1 MTPARHATAT
11 RRAADNAAA
20 APPPG
25 ATIVFSHANG
35 FGASTYR
42 VLFEVWRKA
51 GWQVHALDKF
61 GHDPKY
67 PVTSN
72 WPHLRDQLTD
82 FVRREVG
89 GPVVFVG
96 HSLGGYLSLLAACQ
110 CPELARAVVLL
121 DSPLVAGWR
130 AHSLHMAKLSGLIS
144 RISPAKVAQRRRHD
158 WPDVD
163 AVRAHFAVKA
173 AFARWDPRVLADYVQ
188 HGTEASASGRS
199 LSFRREVEARI
210 YDTLPHHMP
219 QLMRRH
225 PLKAPAA
232 FVAGTHSV
240 ELRQVGLAATKRLT
254 HGRISWIEGSHLF
267 PFEHPVETA
276 REVLRW
282 VDTLLAK

>member
-1 MTPARHATAT
+1 MTRSASGRPAVDAPARHGT
-11 RRAADNAAA
+11 
-20 APPPG
+20 G

-35 FGASTYR
+35 FPASTYR
-42 VLFEVWRKA
+42 TLFEAWRKA
-51 GWQVHALDKF
+51 GWQVHALDKI

-130 AHSLHMAKLSGLIS
+130 AHSVHMAKLSGLMA
-144 RISPAKVAQRRRHD
+144 RISPGKVAQRRRHD

-163 AVRAHFAVKA
+163 AVQAHFEAKA
-173 AFARWDPRVLADYVQ
+173 AFARWDPRVLADYVH
-188 HGTEASASGRS
+188 HGTEPSPSGRS
-199 LSFRREVEARI
+199 LSFRREIEARI
-210 YDTLPHHMP
+210 YNTLPHHIP

-232 FVAGTHSV
+232 FIAGTQSV
-240 ELRQVGLAATKRLT
+240 ELRQVGLAATRRLT
-254 HGRISWIEGSHLF
+254 HGRISWIEGSHLY
-267 PFEHPVETA
+267 PFERPIETA

-282 VDTLLAK
+282 AERLLAAE

>member
-1 MTPARHATAT
+1 MTRPASGRP
-11 RRAADNAAA
+11 AADAAA
-20 APPPG
+20 LHGAG

-35 FGASTYR
+35 FPASTYR
-42 VLFEVWRKA
+42 TLFEAWRKS
-51 GWQVHALDKF
+51 GWQVHALDKI

-130 AHSLHMAKLSGLIS
+130 AHSVHMAKLSGLMA
-144 RISPAKVAQRRRHD
+144 RISPGKVAQRRRHD

-163 AVRAHFAVKA
+163 AVQAHFAAKA
-173 AFARWDPRVLADYVQ
+173 AFARWDPRVLADYVH
-188 HGTEASASGRS
+188 HGTEPSPAGRS

-210 YDTLPHHMP
+210 YNTLPHHIP
-219 QLMRRH
+219 QLMQRH

-232 FVAGTHSV
+232 FIAGTQSV
-240 ELRQVGLAATKRLT
+240 ELRQVGLAATRRLT
-254 HGRISWIEGSHLF
+254 HGRISWIEGSHLY
-267 PFEHPVETA
+267 PFERPIETA

-282 VDTLLAK
+282 AERLLAAE

>member
-1 MTPARHATAT
+1 MT
-11 RRAADNAAA
+11 RAAHGRAAANAAA
-20 APPPG
+20 HEPQP
-25 ATIVFSHANG
+25 TIVFSHANG
-35 FGASTYR
+35 FPASTYR
-42 VLFEVWRKA
+42 VLFDVWRKA
-51 GWQVHALDKF
+51 GWRVHALEKI
-61 GHDPKY
+61 GHDPAY

-72 WPHLRDQLTD
+72 WPHLRDQLTE
-82 FVRREVG
+82 FVRREAG
-89 GPVVFVG
+89 GTSVVFVG

-130 AHSLHMAKLSGLIS
+130 AHSLHMAKISGLIS

-163 AVRAHFAVKA
+163 AVQAHFAGKA

-188 HGTEASASGRS
+188 HGTVASAAGRS

-219 QLMRRH
+219 QLMKRH

-232 FVAGTHSV
+232 FVAGTQSI
-240 ELRQVGLAATKRLT
+240 ELRQVGLAATRRLT
-254 HGRISWIEGSHLF
+254 HGRISWIEGSHLY
-267 PFEHPVETA
+267 PFERPVETA

-282 VDTLLAK
+282 IDTLLAA

>member
-42 VLFEVWRKA
+42 VLFDAWRKA

-96 HSLGGYLSLLAACQ
+96 HSLGGYLSLLVPRAGARRRAARFAAGRR
-110 CPELARAVVLL
+110 LARTQ
-121 DSPLVAGWR
+121 P
-130 AHSLHMAKLSGLIS
+130 AHGQA
-144 RISPAKVAQRRRHD
+144 
-158 WPDVD
+158 
-163 AVRAHFAVKA
+163 
-173 AFARWDPRVLADYVQ
+173 
-188 HGTEASASGRS
+188 
-199 LSFRREVEARI
+199 
-210 YDTLPHHMP
+210 
-219 QLMRRH
+219 
-225 PLKAPAA
+225 
-232 FVAGTHSV
+232 
-240 ELRQVGLAATKRLT
+240 
-254 HGRISWIEGSHLF
+254 
-267 PFEHPVETA
+267 
-276 REVLRW
+276 
-282 VDTLLAK
+282 